1 VRQDISPPKKSIAE
15 NIDDE
20 VEDCIMNMV
29 WGFGTLGLIEIEEFG
44 HMIILAMKEE
54 IERMNFVMV
63 WTYFEWEKK

>member
-20 VEDCIMNMV
+20 LEDCIMNMV